1 MGNERG
7 RHREGHAAQVALVR
21 PLAGVAPLVIGQ
33 RARLGERLT
42 ADVAHVRL
50 LAAVQP
56 DEDAQVLN
64 VYTEFK
70 VAANRV
76 KHLTTSRSIKPK

>member
-1 MGNERG
+1 MTSKSSQRSLTCVFASVGNERG

-42 ADVAHVRL
+42 TDVAHVRL
-50 LAAVQP
+50 LTAVQP
-56 DEDAQVLN
+56 DED
-64 VYTEFK
+64 T
-70 VAANRV
+70 RV
-76 KHLTTSRSIKPK
+76 